1 MLTFRLAIAAAL
13 LAAPAVAPSVAL
25 AAASDWHHVEG
36 GAIRLVTDD
45 APDADGVLR
54 GALEIR
60 LKPGWKTYW
69 RDPGSSGVPPSLTV
83 TVGGEKAEVE
93 IAFPAPTRFDDGY
106 AVWAGYDRSVSLAL
120 TLRLPP
126 GAGLPLSAPA
136 VADAFLGVCETI
148 CIPVQAELTADEDA
162 GEAEHA
168 AAVDAAFAALPQPER
183 PDFGVRPQAGG
194 DGTITVEATL
204 PAGVSAIDLFVAG
217 TDTLVLG
224 VPERLGGPSAPA
236 RFAVPV
242 LYGSE
247 AGPGENLAY
256 TLVTS
261 GGAVSGRLVL
271 P

>member
-1 MLTFRLAIAAAL
+1 MPTRRLTLSAAAAL
-13 LAAPAVAPSVAL
+13 LLAPTAAL

-45 APDADGVLR
+45 APGDDGVLR

-69 RDPGSSGVPPSLTV
+69 RDPGSSGVPPSLAV
-83 TVGGEKAEVE
+83 TVGGQKAEVE

-106 AVWAGYDRSVSLAL
+106 AVWAGYDRSVALAL
-120 TLRLPP
+120 TMRLPP
-126 GAGLPLSAPA
+126 DADLPASA
-136 VADAFLGVCETI
+136 VAEAFLGVCETI
-148 CIPVQAELTADEDA
+148 CIPVKAELTADDGA
-162 GEAEHA
+162 GEAEHTA
-168 AAVDAAFAALPQPER
+168 TVDAAFAALPQPER
-183 PDFGVRPQAGG
+183 PDFGIRPGG
-194 DGTITVEATL
+194 DGGDGAIVVEATL
-204 PAGVSAIDLFVAG
+204 PAGVEAIDLFVAG

-224 VPERLGGPSAPA
+224 VPERLGGSASTPA

-242 LYGSE
+242 LYGPANGTAE
-247 AGPGENLAY
+247 DLAY

-261 GGAVSGRLVL
+261 SGAVSGRFSL